1 MQGIVQ
7 IIALLSCSFLF
18 ENIMRVTGQKELGKV
33 IKVCAWVICA
43 FWILGVIGD
52 MCMWIEDK
60 LTWIDERLMF
70 IRNIFDWGN

>member
-33 IKVCAWVICA
+33 IKICA
-43 FWILGVIGD
+43 
-52 MCMWIEDK
+52 
-60 LTWIDERLMF
+60 
-70 IRNIFDWGN
+70 